1 MSRPARR
8 HHPAATPSA
17 DAPAAP
23 APDVPAPDRPAERP
37 PTDAPDVPG
46 RPPADTPDARTGP
59 QPIDAGAV
67 TDPTP
72 HPAAP
77 DPAAPGPQPA
87 PTPPP
92 ATTAQPAAVAA
103 PAGTPSRARRVAA
116 AVLTGLAALL
126 VLAALALPDQLS
138 RIGLAAVLRIPV
150 EALVAVAVL
159 LALPARARGPIAALA
174 GLLLGLLTVL
184 RLLDMGF
191 FVARDRPFDV
201 LLDWALFDDGFGYL
215 TDSSG
220 RAAAVAAAA
229 GAVLLTAG
237 LLVLVTLAALRL
249 TRLLARR
256 RRTSARVVAALAVLW
271 LGCAA
276 LGVRVGPDVP
286 VADREASA
294 LVAAHVGQV
303 RAGLR
308 DRVVFA
314 GQAATD
320 AYRNV
325 PGDQLLTGLRGKDVL
340 VAFVES
346 YGRDAVTDPALAPG
360 VTAVLDDGYR
370 QLRAAGFDAR
380 SGYLTSPTFGGGSWL
395 AHATLLSGLWI
406 DNDQRHRDLLAGN
419 RLTLNGAFHRAGWQ
433 TVGVLP
439 AATQPWPEG
448 RFFGYDRYYDAARLA
463 YRGPTFSYAPMPD
476 QFTLAAFQRLER
488 SRPHPPLMAEIPL
501 VSSHSPW
508 SAIPKPVPWDA
519 VGDGSIFHEA
529 ATRTGGGRDVVQ
541 RGNDQIRADYAHAIE
556 YSVGTLVS
564 YLLTYGGDDL
574 VLVFLGDHQPTT
586 TVTGPGASRDVP
598 ITVVAKDPKVLDRIA
613 GWGWQDGLRPGP
625 QTPAWRMDTFRDRF
639 LTAFGPTPGH

>member
-1 MSRPARR
+1 MSRPA
-8 HHPAATPSA
+8 HHHRPAATPPA
-17 DAPAAP
+17 DAPAHP
-23 APDVPAPDRPAERP
+23 ASDVIAES
-37 PTDAPDVPG
+37 
-46 RPPADTPDARTGP
+46 PPADASDAAAARPTEGGAVPDARP
-59 QPIDAGAV
+59 
-67 TDPTP
+67 DPAARDL
-72 HPAAP
+72 AAP
-77 DPAAPGPQPA
+77 DPEPAAPPA
-87 PTPPP
+87 EGAAQEPAATPAQ
-92 ATTAQPAAVAA
+92 ATTPEPAADAA
-103 PAGTPSRARRVAA
+103 PADTPSRARRVAA
-116 AVLTGLAALL
+116 AVCTGLAALL

-138 RIGLAAVLRIPV
+138 RVGPAAVLRIPV

-159 LALPARARGPIAALA
+159 LVLPGRARRPLAALA

-201 LLDWALFDDGFGYL
+201 LLDWALFDDAFGYL

-220 RAAAVAAAA
+220 RAAAVAAAT

-237 LLVLVTLAALRL
+237 LLVLITLAALRL

-256 RRTSARVVAALAVLW
+256 RRASARVVAALAVLW

-276 LGVRVGPDVP
+276 LGVRVGPDLP

-294 LVAAHVGQV
+294 LVAGHVGQV

-370 QLRAAGFDAR
+370 QLRAAGFGAR
-380 SGYLTSPTFGGGSWL
+380 TGYLTSPTFGGGSWL

-448 RFFGYDRYYDAARLA
+448 TFFGYDRYYDAARLA

-476 QFTLAAFQRLER
+476 QFTLATFQRLER
-488 SRPHPPLMAEIPL
+488 SRPHAPLMAEIPL

-586 TVTGPGASRDVP
+586 TVTGEGASRDVP
-598 ITVVAKDPKVLDRIA
+598 ITVVARDPKVLDRIA